1 MRAFADLFQNLDA
14 SNATGDKIAELIRY
28 FQNADPVDAVA
39 AIKLLSGVKQK
50 RVVSATDLKRLIGIA
65 SGLPDWLVDD
75 CYAQVGDL
83 AETCT
88 LLCARGRESAI
99 NVPLHHWTET
109 LLPALAKLPIDER
122 EQTVLLY
129 WRTLVPAQAFIFN
142 KMLTGALRVG
152 VAQGLLVRALAGF
165 SGLPID
171 LMAHRLTGGPPDT
184 ALDYL
189 ALLAPADAGFDKQR
203 PYPFFLASALADAAS
218 ISAVELSA
226 QLGEACEWQA
236 EWKWDG
242 IRAQL
247 IRRAGQTMIWSRG
260 EERMDGRFPELE
272 KAALALPDGT
282 VLDGEI
288 LAWLPSSE
296 RPADFTLLQ
305 KRIGKLKPAAKLLS
319 DAPVRFRA
327 YDLLELAGQDCR
339 HQPLT
344 QRRAQLNCVLDTLA
358 HPAISLSQ
366 ALVFDDFDE
375 LAAHRLQARSVGV
388 EGLMLKRRNSA
399 YQQGRKRG
407 DWWKWKLD
415 PLSIDAVMIYAQAGH
430 GKRANLYTDYTF
442 ALWHNGALVTIAK
455 AYSGLTDAEI
465 AELDRWIKQNTKE
478 RFGPVRTVNA
488 EQVFELGFEA
498 INASARHKS
507 GVALRFPRILRWRR
521 DKTAAQAD
529 QLSTL
534 QALALGLKAGDV
546 AS

>member
-1 MRAFADLFQNLDA
+1 MRAFAELFKNLDA
-14 SNATGDKIAELIRY
+14 SNATGDKIAALISY
-28 FQNADPVDAVA
+28 FQTTPAIDAVA
-39 AIKLLSGVKQK
+39 ALKILSGAKQK
-50 RVVSATDLKRLIGIA
+50 RVINATDLKRLIGVA
-65 SGLPDWLVDD
+65 AKLPDWLVED

-88 LLCARGRESAI
+88 LLCARGSDSGSTPA
-99 NVPLHHWTET
+99 LHHWTQT
-109 LLPALAKLPIDER
+109 LIPALAKQASSER
-122 EQTVLLY
+122 DQTVLLH
-129 WRTLVPAQAFIFN
+129 WRTLHPAQAFIFN

-152 VAQGLLVRALAGF
+152 VAQGVIVRALAGLTQ
-165 SGLPID
+165 LPID
-171 LMAHRLTGGPPDT
+171 LMAHRLTGGVPDSVEGF
-184 ALDYL
+184 L
-189 ALLAPADAGFDKQR
+189 ALLAPADAAFDPQR
-203 PYPFFLASALADAAS
+203 PYPFFLASALADAGSMTTA
-218 ISAVELSA
+218 ELIA
-226 QLGEACEWQA
+226 QLGDASDWQA

-272 KAALALPDGT
+272 KAAAALPDGT

-288 LAWLPSSE
+288 LAWQHDCE

-327 YDLLELAGQDCR
+327 YDLLELAGADCR
-339 HQPLT
+339 NQPLT
-344 QRRAQLNCVLDTLA
+344 ERRTQLAGVLDTLA
-358 HPAISLSQ
+358 NPAISIS
-366 ALVFDDFDE
+366 ASLVFSNFDE
-375 LAAHRLQARSVGV
+375 LANLRLQARGVGV
-388 EGLMLKRRNSA
+388 EGLMLKRRNSP

-430 GKRANLYTDYTF
+430 GRRANLYTDYTF
-442 ALWHNGALVTIAK
+442 ALWHNGALITIAK

-521 DKTAAQAD
+521 DKTAEQAD

-534 QALALGLKAGDV
+534 QALALGLKSV
-546 AS
+546 N

>member
-1 MRAFADLFQNLDA
+1 MRAFAELFQRLDA
-14 SNATGDKIAELIRY
+14 SNATGDKIAALIHY
-28 FQNADPVDAVA
+28 FKNVDAVDAVA
-39 AIKLLSGVKQK
+39 AVKLLSGVKQK
-50 RVVSATDLKRLIGIA
+50 RVISATDLKRLIGVA
-65 SGLPDWLVDD
+65 SNLPDWLVED

-88 LLCARGRESAI
+88 LLCAKGSESSI

-109 LLPALAKLPIDER
+109 LLPALAKLPASDRDQAI
-122 EQTVLLY
+122 LLH
-129 WRTLVPAQAFIFN
+129 WRTLAPAQAFIFN
-142 KMLTGALRVG
+142 KMLGGALRVG
-152 VAQGLLVRALAGF
+152 VAQGLLVRALAGV
-165 SGLPID
+165 SELPID
-171 LMAHRLTGGPPDT
+171 LMAHRLTGGPPNN
-184 ALDYL
+184 AAEFS
-189 ALLAPADAGFDKQR
+189 ALLAPADAALDPQR

-218 ISAVELSA
+218 IGADTLIE
-226 QLGEACEWQA
+226 QLGNASDWQA

-247 IRRAGQTMIWSRG
+247 IRRNAQTMIWSRG

-272 KAALALPDGT
+272 KAAAALPDGC

-288 LAWLPSSE
+288 LAWLHASE

-327 YDLLELAGQDCR
+327 YDLLELAGADCR
-339 HQPLT
+339 NQPLT
-344 QRRAQLNCVLDTLA
+344 ERRTQLADVLNTLA
-358 HPAISLSQ
+358 NPAIALSET
-366 ALVFDDFDE
+366 LVFSDFDE
-375 LAAHRLQARSVGV
+375 LSKLRQQARSVGV
-388 EGLMLKRRNSA
+388 EGLMLKRCNSP

-521 DKTAAQAD
+521 DKTAEQAD
-529 QLSTL
+529 QLRTL
-534 QALALGLKAGDV
+534 QDLAMGLKADV
-546 AS
+546 E